1 MESRLPL
8 RLPPQPAWAVDHEC
22 LTLKT
27 LEPQQ
32 FIDITDRV
40 LSCVRASGISDG
52 TVTVQSMHTTAAILV
67 NEHEPLLLDD
77 LGRVLAGW
85 APADAPYSHDDFERR
100 TANMTPG
107 ERPNGHAHARAMALQ
122 VSATLAVIDAEVRTG
137 QWQRIFLVELDGPRS
152 REVAVTTAGLLG
164 TEPRERL
171 AVASP
176 FPQLVED
183 STCG

>member
-1 MESRLPL
+1 MALRLPL

-27 LEPQQ
+27 REPQQ
-32 FIDITDRV
+32 FIDITERV
-40 LSCVRASGISDG
+40 LSCVRASGISDC

-85 APADAPYSHDDFERR
+85 APAEAQYSHDDFERR
-100 TANMTPG
+100 TVNMAPG

-122 VSATLAVIDAEVRTG
+122 VSATLAVIDAELRTG
-137 QWQRIFLVELDGPRS
+137 RWQRIFLVELDGPRS

-164 TEPRERL
+164 TGPRERL
-171 AVASP
+171 AVASA
-176 FPQLVED
+176 FPHLVEE